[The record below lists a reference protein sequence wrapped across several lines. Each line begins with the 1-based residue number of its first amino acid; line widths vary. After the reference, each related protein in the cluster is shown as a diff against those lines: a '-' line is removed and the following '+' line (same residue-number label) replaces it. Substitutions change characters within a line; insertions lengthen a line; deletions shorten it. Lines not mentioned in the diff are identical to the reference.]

1 MAMSIL
7 VSGLINLETT
17 LKVEGFPLPYQPVQY
32 PFFGV
37 NTTVAGVGYNI
48 SKALASLGQEVD
60 FLSIIGKD
68 EPSHLVLHALQEIPL
83 SETNVLSATERTA
96 QSVILYEESGRRA
109 IYTDLKDIQDQIY
122 PTERFEAALVH
133 AEAAILSNVNF
144 SRLMLAKAKNAN
156 IPVITDV
163 HTISDI
169 EDGYNRDFMAQADVL
184 FQSHERLPCSP
195 KEWVHQVSTRYGTP
209 IIVIGMGQEG
219 ALISVKGE
227 GFAQYR
233 AIQTRPIVSTIGAG
247 DALLSAFT
255 VFYLKTTDP
264 FKALQKAM
272 VFASHKIGAAGAA
285 EGFLSLDELE
295 ELAAQ
300 HTPETY

>member
-1 MAMSIL
+1 MSIL

-48 SKALASLGQEVD
+48 SKALATLGQEVD

-68 EPSHLVLHALQEIPL
+68 EPSHLVLHALQKIPL
-83 SETNVLSATERTA
+83 SEANVLSMTERTA

-122 PTERFEAALVH
+122 PAERFEAALSQ
-133 AEAAILSNVNF
+133 AEAAILCNINF
-144 SRLMLAKAKNAN
+144 SRLMLAKAKNAH
-156 IPVITDV
+156 IPIISDV
-163 HTISDI
+163 HAISDI
-169 EDGYNRDFMAQADVL
+169 EDGYNRDFMAQSDIL

-195 KEWVHQVSTRYGTP
+195 REWVHQVSTHYGTP
-209 IIVIGMGQEG
+209 IIVIGMRGEG

-227 GFAQYR
+227 GLVRYR
-233 AIQTRPIVSTIGAG
+233 AVQTRPIVSTIGAG

-255 VFYLKTTDP
+255 VFYLKTGDP
-264 FKALQKAM
+264 FQALQKAM
-272 VFASHKIGAAGAA
+272 VFAGHKIGTAGAA
-285 EGFLSLDELE
+285 EGFLTPEELE
-295 ELAAQ
+295 ELAKQ
-300 HTPETY
+300 HKPETY

>member
-1 MAMSIL
+1 MSIL

-17 LKVEGFPLPYQPVQY
+17 LKIDGFPIAYQPVQY
-32 PFFGV
+32 PFHNV

-48 SKALASLGQEVD
+48 SKALASLGQDVD
-60 FLSIIGKD
+60 FLSIIGQD
-68 EPSHLVLHALQEIPL
+68 EPSHLVLGALQGIPL
-83 SETNVLSATERTA
+83 PEANVLSMTERTA
-96 QSVILYEESGRRA
+96 QSVILYDESGKRA

-122 PTERFEAALVH
+122 PTERFEAALHH
-133 AEAAILSNVNF
+133 AQAAILCNVNF
-144 SRLMLAKAKNAN
+144 SRLMLAKAKSAH

-163 HTISDI
+163 HAISDI

-195 KEWVHQVSTRYGTP
+195 QEWVHQVSTHYGTP
-209 IIVIGMGQEG
+209 IIVIGMGHEG

-227 GFAQYR
+227 GLVRYR
-233 AIQTRPIVSTIGAG
+233 AVQTRPIVSTIGAG

-255 VFYLKTTDP
+255 VFYLKDGDP

-272 VFASHKIGAAGAA
+272 VFAAHKIGTAGAA
-285 EGFLSLDELE
+285 EGFLSLSELE
-295 ELAAQ
+295 EMAAQ
-300 HTPETY
+300 HKVEIM

>member
-1 MAMSIL
+1 MSIL

-17 LKVEGFPLPYQPVQY
+17 LKVDGFPLAYHPVQY

-48 SKALASLGQEVD
+48 SKALARLGQDVN

-68 EPSHLVLHALQEIPL
+68 EPSRLVLNALQNIPL
-83 SETNVLSATERTA
+83 SEENVLSTTDRTA
-96 QSVILYEESGRRA
+96 QSVILYEDGGRRA
-109 IYTDLKDIQDQIY
+109 IHTDLKDIQDQIY
-122 PTERFEAALVH
+122 PAERFEAAL
-133 AEAAILSNVNF
+133 AQAQAAILCNINF
-144 SRLMLAKAKNAN
+144 SRLMLAKAKSAH

-163 HTISDI
+163 HAISDI
-169 EDGYNRDFMAQADVL
+169 EDGYNRDFMAHADVL

-195 KEWVHQVSTRYGTP
+195 QEWVHQVTTHYGTP

-227 GFAQYR
+227 GLVRYR
-233 AIQTRPIVSTIGAG
+233 AMQTRPIVSTIGAG

-255 VFYLKTTDP
+255 VFYLKTGDP
-264 FKALQKAM
+264 FEALQKAM
-272 VFASHKIGAAGAA
+272 VFASHKIGTAGAA
-285 EGFLSLDELE
+285 EGFLSLEELE
-295 ELAAQ
+295 ALAAQ
-300 HTPETY
+300 HQPERY